1 MTAVAS
7 DHPGTGTGRHRRAL
21 RWRLTRLSGLAA
33 LAVALGAA
41 ALHVALPSPERGP
54 SQPSGPLTLATV
66 WPKARIVDAPGTL
79 GDGTAFTPLHHLDAQ
94 TAVGTAPS
102 PDRTAV
108 RLLLRGADGTVRQ
121 LRTLPRRLEPQ
132 FGGFAASADDLVWA
146 ESTAGPDGR
155 GETRIWRAG
164 GRTSAAPVAL
174 TADTGD
180 AVFFNSQYDLVIA
193 DAAVHWVAAART
205 PTQVTEVRSVPLT
218 GGAVVVWR
226 IAGAYA
232 LSAWPWLVSAGSGQ
246 TGPVALRDLS
256 SGATVTV
263 AAPPTELVTCSNTWC
278 RVLVL
283 STSAAPSQ
291 MDLMRPDGTDRQK
304 VAAGQV
310 SASISDVAVLDRFE
324 VLSQSGSDGSPVSS
338 QQLLLYDIAKRRTV
352 PVATG
357 VGTVACRGGLLWWS
371 TGDNESLTWHTL
383 DLRTLT

>member
-1 MTAVAS
+1 MTVVAPER
-7 DHPGTGTGRHRRAL
+7 PGSGTGRHRRAL

-33 LAVALGAA
+33 LAVALAA
-41 ALHVALPSPERGP
+41 AAVHVALPSPERGP
-54 SQPSGPLTLATV
+54 SRPGGPLTLATA
-66 WPKARIVDAPGTL
+66 WPKARVVDTPARL

-121 LRTLPRRLEPQ
+121 LRALPERLEPQ
-132 FGGFAASADDLVWA
+132 FGGFAAGGDDLVWA
-146 ESTAGPDGR
+146 ESTTGPDGQ
-155 GETRIWRAG
+155 GETRIWRVG
-164 GRTSAAPVAL
+164 WRTSAAPVAL

-205 PTQVTEVRSVPLT
+205 PTQVTEVRSIPLT
-218 GGAVVVWR
+218 GGAVAVRRVD
-226 IAGAYA
+226 GAYA
-232 LSAWPWLVSAGSGQ
+232 LSTWPWLVSAGSGQ
-246 TGPVALRDLS
+246 TGPVTLRDLG
-256 SGATVTV
+256 SGATVAV

-283 STSAAPSQ
+283 ATTADPAQ
-291 MDLMRPDGTDRQK
+291 LELMRPDGTDRQK

-310 SASISDVAVLDRFE
+310 NAAISDVAVLDRFE
-324 VLSQSGSDGSPVSS
+324 VLAQAGRDGSPTSS
-338 QQLLLYDIAKRRTV
+338 QQLMLYDIDNRRTV

-357 VGTVACRGGLLWWS
+357 VGAVGCRGGLLWWS
-371 TGDNESLTWHTL
+371 TGDNETLTWHTL